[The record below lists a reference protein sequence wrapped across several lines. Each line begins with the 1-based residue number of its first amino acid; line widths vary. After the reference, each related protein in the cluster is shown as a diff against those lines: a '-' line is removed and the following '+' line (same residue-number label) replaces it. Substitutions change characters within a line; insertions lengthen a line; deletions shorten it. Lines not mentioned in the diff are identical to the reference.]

1 MNPVLS
7 LTKKKILIAD
17 DEANIRLLV
26 RSTLEDEDM
35 YQILEAADGQ
45 EALDQIRASGPEIVI
60 LDLMMPRVSGLD
72 VLEELRK
79 HPPKR
84 QPVIVVLTAKVN
96 EEQRALAAGAD
107 EFLRKP
113 FSPLQLMDAVEKA
126 LDMRG

>member
-1 MNPVLS
+1 MSSTPS
-7 LTKKKILIAD
+7 LIKKKILIAD

-26 RSTLEDEDM
+26 RSTLEDEDQ
-35 YQILEAADGQ
+35 YQILEAADGR
-45 EALDQIRASGPEIVI
+45 EALNHIRADSPEVVI

-72 VLEELRK
+72 VLEEIRK

-84 QPVIVVLTAKVN
+84 RPVIIVLTAKVN

-113 FSPLQLMDAVEKA
+113 FSPLQLMDMVEKA
-126 LDMRG
+126 LDMGG

>member
-1 MNPVLS
+1 MNPTLS
-7 LTKKKILIAD
+7 LTRKKILIAD

-26 RSTLEDEDM
+26 RSTLEDEDT
-35 YQILEAADGQ
+35 YQIIEAVDGQ
-45 EALDQIRASGPEIVI
+45 EALDQIRTNGPEIAI

-84 QPVIVVLTAKVN
+84 RPVVVVLTAKVN

>member
-1 MNPVLS
+1 MNPTLS
-7 LTKKKILIAD
+7 LTRKKILIAD

-35 YQILEAADGQ
+35 YQIIEAVDGQ
-45 EALDQIRASGPEIVI
+45 EALDQIRTNGPEIAI

-84 QPVIVVLTAKVN
+84 RPVVVVLTAKVN

>member
-1 MNPVLS
+1 MNPTLS
-7 LTKKKILIAD
+7 LTRKKILIAD

-26 RSTLEDEDM
+26 RSTLEDEDT
-35 YQILEAADGQ
+35 YQIIEAVDGQ
-45 EALDQIRASGPEIVI
+45 EALDQIRANGPEIAI

-84 QPVIVVLTAKVN
+84 RPVVVVLTAKVN

>member
-1 MNPVLS
+1 MNPTLS
-7 LTKKKILIAD
+7 LTRKKILIAD

-26 RSTLEDEDM
+26 RSTLEDEDT
-35 YQILEAADGQ
+35 YQIIEAVDGQ
-45 EALDQIRASGPEIVI
+45 EALDQIRTNGPEIAI

-84 QPVIVVLTAKVN
+84 RPVVVVLTAKVN

-113 FSPLQLMDAVEKA
+113 FSPVQLMDAVEKA